1 MLFNLNN
8 LFNFAD
14 DNTISAFSETVEGL
28 INILQTETEEPLDW
42 MEDSDM
48 IVNPDKFDAII
59 LTKDRRDNT
68 EIEITVND
76 TIIKSNA
83 KVDLLGLTL
92 DDKLSFETHVS
103 AICKKASGQLNA
115 LKRLSPHLTYKSRK
129 AAVDAFILSN
139 FNYCPLV
146 SYLSTARELQKIER
160 IQERALR
167 LIHDDY
173 ESDYNVLLDTSNTV
187 TMKVKRMRALS
198 IEIYRTLNSRS
209 PKYMKELF
217 KLNCPGYSS

>member
-1 MLFNLNN
+1 
-8 LFNFAD
+8 
-14 DNTISAFSETVEGL
+14 
-28 INILQTETEEPLDW
+28 
-42 MEDSDM
+42 M

-59 LTKDRRDNT
+59 LTKDRRNNT
-68 EIEITVND
+68 GIEITVND
-76 TIIKSNA
+76 TIIKSNE

-115 LKRLSPHLTYKSRK
+115 LKHLSPHLTYKSRK

-146 SYLSTARELQKIER
+146 WYFSTARELQKIER

-167 LIHDDY
+167 LTHDDY
-173 ESDYNVLLDTSNTV
+173 ESDYNVLLDRSNTV
-187 TMKVKRMRALS
+187 TMKIKRMRALC
-198 IEIYRTLNSRS
+198 IEI
-209 PKYMKELF
+209 
-217 KLNCPGYSS
+217 